1 MGTITARKRKDGTVG
16 YLAQI
21 VIKRKSKVVHREALT
36 FDRRQAANAW
46 LKRRE
51 TELAVPGALDHR
63 DDPPPA
69 RCHRPVRRRRP
80 HELEKPKARY

>member
-63 DDPPPA
+63 DILPCTLSSTGTSPSP
-69 RCHRPVRRRRP
+69 R
-80 HELEKPKARY
+80 ELGKPKARY